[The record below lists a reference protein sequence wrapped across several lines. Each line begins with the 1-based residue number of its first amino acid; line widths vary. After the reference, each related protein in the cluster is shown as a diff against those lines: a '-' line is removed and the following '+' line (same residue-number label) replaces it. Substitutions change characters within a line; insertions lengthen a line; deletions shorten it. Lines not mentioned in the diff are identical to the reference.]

1 MSNSISPHYD
11 PFQFYEDPYPTFRR
25 LRREAPLYHNDDL
38 DLWVLSRFE
47 DVQSAVKNRTTFSS
61 AQGVALD
68 DESAFYSPGAF
79 LDYDPPEHDRLRA
92 TMSAYFTPRT
102 IIKLESAVR
111 AKVRGTLGPYLE
123 QGEVDFAR
131 DVARV
136 VPSSVVCTLLG
147 FPAEDH
153 AQLLAWFELMT
164 TKEAGSSTAPA
175 QAWEANR
182 AMRDYVH
189 AAAVSRAR
197 DPQDDMLT
205 VLSHA
210 RSEQIITS
218 AELVGMSVLVFY
230 AGIMTTAA
238 FLSNSVKNLDLHRD
252 QRDVLIAE
260 PALIQGAVEEL
271 LRFDS
276 PVQSVSRVTTEEVGL
291 HERVIPAGARV
302 LVLYGSANRDESRW
316 HEPDTL
322 NIGREHKQHLAF
334 GVGLH
339 HCLGSSLAR
348 LEGRVLIEELLRLM
362 PDYETSGEGKRLFAP
377 HERGFETLP
386 IAFRPT
392 SLDRCPAS
400 ADLPSGAAQHPES
413 GR

>member
-1 MSNSISPHYD
+1 MTVMAPHYD
-11 PFQFYEDPYPTFRR
+11 PFQFYEDPYPTFAR
-25 LRREAPLYHNDDL
+25 LRREAPVYHNDDL

-47 DVQSAVKNRTTFSS
+47 DVQAAVKNRSAFSS

-79 LDYDPPEHDRLRA
+79 LDYDPPDHDRLRA
-92 TMSAYFTPRT
+92 AMAAYFTPRA
-102 IIKLESAVR
+102 IITLESAVR
-111 AKVRGTLGPYLE
+111 AKVRATLGPYLE
-123 QGEVDFAR
+123 RGEVDFAR

-153 AQLLAWFELMT
+153 ARLLAWFELMT
-164 TKEAGSSTAPA
+164 TKEAGSSTAPEE
-175 QAWEANR
+175 AWEANR

-189 AAAVSRAR
+189 AAALSRAQ

-205 VLSHA
+205 VLA
-210 RSEQIITS
+210 RAQSEQIITGP
-218 AELVGMSVLVFY
+218 ELVGMSVLVFY

-238 FLSNSVKNLDLHRD
+238 FLSNSVKNLDLHRE
-252 QRDVLIAE
+252 QRDRLIAE
-260 PALIQGAVEEL
+260 PALIQDAVEEL
-271 LRFDS
+271 LRFDA
-276 PVQSVSRVTTEEVGL
+276 PVQSVSRVTTKEVSL

-316 HEPDTL
+316 QAPDAL
-322 NIGREHKQHLAF
+322 NINREHRQHLAF

-348 LEGRVLIEELLRLM
+348 LEGRVLLEELLRLI
-362 PDYETSGEGKRLFAP
+362 PDYQTAGAGKRLFAP
-377 HERGFETLP
+377 HERGFESLP
-386 IAFRPT
+386 IAFRP
-392 SLDRCPAS
+392 REAAS
-400 ADLPSGAAQHPES
+400 
-413 GR
+413 